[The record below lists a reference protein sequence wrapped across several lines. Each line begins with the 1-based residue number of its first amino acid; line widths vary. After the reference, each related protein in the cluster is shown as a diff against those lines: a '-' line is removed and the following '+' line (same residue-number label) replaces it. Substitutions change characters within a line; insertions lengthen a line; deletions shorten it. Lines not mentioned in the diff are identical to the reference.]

1 MYIVQPTRHSWK
13 CLLSPPILYLK
24 RERFFLYLFASFKT
38 NLFVR
43 LQSSQPPT
51 DIQMGLIFVSL
62 VWGCTGGTFA
72 QLRSHQYDVDKSGW
86 LSLWNLILPVFLYQ
100 EGSKGGILIPVS
112 HSDFSHLIIT
122 PHKSPHVHKLENFKS
137 LSLCVRFQKKSWGF
151 HQMNKKFTG
160 CLHFRRKITPH
171 AGSLI
176 HKSCWSSFVK
186 FILRINFGL
195 ITFRL

>member
-38 NLFVR
+38 SLFVR

-51 DIQMGLIFVSL
+51 DIQMSLNFVSL

-112 HSDFSHLIIT
+112 HSDFSYLINHLMYINWKT
-122 PHKSPHVHKLENFKS
+122 SNLSP
-137 LSLCVRFQKKSWGF
+137 CVWGF
-151 HQMNKKFTG
+151 RKNLEVFT
-160 CLHFRRKITPH
+160 KWT
-171 AGSLI
+171 
-176 HKSCWSSFVK
+176 KSSQVAYISGGK
-186 FILRINFGL
+186 LRL
-195 ITFRL
+195 MLDH

>member
-151 HQMNKKFTG
+151 HQMNK
-160 CLHFRRKITPH
+160 TPH